1 MLVVFNLFFG
11 TKLDLFIKVRHLARM
26 LIFKLFRK
34 DEWLQFKASGRTDG
48 APIDV
53 VDGFIH
59 FSKAN
64 QVQETAA
71 KHFKDVNE
79 LVLVSCDADN
89 LKPDLKWEISRG
101 GDLFPHLY
109 RQLIFQDII
118 SKIDIPKINGIH
130 KFPDTF
136 K

>member
-1 MLVVFNLFFG
+1 
-11 TKLDLFIKVRHLARM
+11 M

-59 FSKAN
+59 FSKAS

-109 RQLIFQDII
+109 RHLFFEDITSQI
-118 SKIDIPKINGIH
+118 EIPKIKGVH

-136 K
+136 

>member
-1 MLVVFNLFFG
+1 
-11 TKLDLFIKVRHLARM
+11 M

-53 VDGFIH
+53 ADGFIH

-130 KFPDTF
+130 KFPDTL

>member
-1 MLVVFNLFFG
+1 
-11 TKLDLFIKVRHLARM
+11 M

-34 DEWLQFKASGRTDG
+34 DEWLQFEASGKTDG

-53 VDGFIH
+53 ADGFIH
-59 FSKAN
+59 FSKAS

-71 KHFKDVNE
+71 KHFKGE
-79 LVLVSCDADN
+79 KHLVLVSCDADN

-109 RQLIFQDII
+109 RQLLFADII
-118 SKIDIPKINGIH
+118 STIEIPKIKGFF
-130 KFPDTF
+130 KFPDNF
-136 K
+136 

>member
-1 MLVVFNLFFG
+1 MFFG
-11 TKLDLFIKVRHLARM
+11 PKLDLFIKVRHWAYM

-34 DEWLQFKASGRTDG
+34 DEWLQFKASGKTDG

-53 VDGFIH
+53 ADGFIH
-59 FSKAN
+59 FSKAS

-71 KHFKDVNE
+71 KHFKGEKD
-79 LVLVSCDADN
+79 LILVSCDADN
-89 LKPDLKWEISRG
+89 LESDLKWEVSRG

-109 RQLIFQDII
+109 RKLLLKDII
-118 SKIDIPKINGIH
+118 AQIQIPKIDGIY

-136 K
+136 

>member
-1 MLVVFNLFFG
+1 
-11 TKLDLFIKVRHLARM
+11 M

-34 DEWLQFKASGRTDG
+34 DEWLKFKASGRTDG

-53 VDGFIH
+53 SDGFIH
-59 FSKAN
+59 FSKAS
-64 QVQETAA
+64 QIKETAA
-71 KHFKDVNE
+71 KHFKGEKD

-109 RQLIFQDII
+109 RHLLLKDII
-118 SKIDIPKINGIH
+118 SQIEIPKIKGIH

-136 K
+136 

>member
-1 MLVVFNLFFG
+1 LFFG
-11 TKLDLFIKVRHLARM
+11 TKLDLFIKVRHLASM

-34 DEWLQFKASGRTDG
+34 DEWLKFKTSGKTDG

-53 VDGFIH
+53 SDGFIH
-59 FSKAN
+59 FSKAS
-64 QVQETAA
+64 QVKETAA
-71 KHFKDVNE
+71 KHFKGEKD

-109 RQLIFQDII
+109 RHLLFEDII
-118 SKIDIPKINGIH
+118 SQIEIPKIKGIH

-136 K
+136 